1 MLKPLVLII
10 DPDIALQEILSEILK
25 NRFRICVANS
35 IAESRELLANDDAHL
50 IFIELLLPGEDAIDY
65 IEKAKKGKINSQVI
79 VITDNATVENAVTA
93 LRHGALD
100 FLTKPFEIEDIA
112 RIVEKFFS
120 ITANREAD
128 YDIYSCIIEEARTF
142 QLPTDFSI
150 ISTFMSEI
158 MHIISRF
165 SGIDKKTTLTL
176 RLALY
181 EMLVNAMEHGN
192 LEINYEMK
200 KNLLEEVID
209 YQRYL
214 QERANSEP
222 FAKRKVL
229 VSYKYDGKSITFTIT
244 DEGKG
249 FDASKVPNPH
259 SSENL
264 ERLNGRG
271 IFISR
276 VNMTRVTYNDIGNSV
291 TLYKEL
297 PTATVTAPALAPE
310 AAPNVPVGSR

>member
-1 MLKPLVLII
+1 MQKSPVLII
-10 DPDIALQEILSEILK
+10 DPDVALQEILGEILK
-25 NRFRICVANS
+25 NRFRIFTANS
-35 IAESRELLANDDAHL
+35 IEESKAIMGGEDPHL
-50 IFIELLLPGEDAIDY
+50 IFIDLVLPGEDAIQY
-65 IEKAKKGKINSQVI
+65 IERTKKSKTNTQFI

-93 LRHGALD
+93 LRNGALD
-100 FLTKPFEIEDIA
+100 FLKKPFEIDDIA

-120 ITANREAD
+120 LTANREAD
-128 YDIYSCIIEEARTF
+128 YDIYSSIIAESRTF
-142 QLPTDFSI
+142 ELPTDFSI

-165 SGIDKKTTLTL
+165 TGVDKKTTLTI
-176 RLALY
+176 RLSLY

-200 KNLLEEVID
+200 KNLLEEVAD
-209 YQRYL
+209 YQRFL
-214 QERANSEP
+214 QERASEEP
-222 FAKRKVL
+222 FANRKVR
-229 VSYKYDGKSITFTIT
+229 VSYTYDTKSLTFTID

-249 FDASKVPNPH
+249 FDVSKVPNPH
-259 SSENL
+259 ASENL

-276 VNMTRVTYNDIGNSV
+276 VNMTKVTYNEKGNSV

-297 PTATVTAPALAPE
+297 QPA
-310 AAPNVPVGSR
+310 S

>member
-1 MLKPLVLII
+1 MQKPPVLII
-10 DPDIALQEILSEILK
+10 DPDVALQEILGEILK
-25 NRFRICVANS
+25 NRFRIFTANS
-35 IAESRELLANDDAHL
+35 IDESKAIMGGEDPHL
-50 IFIELLLPGEDAIDY
+50 IFIELVLRGEDAIQY
-65 IEKAKKGKINSQVI
+65 IERTKKSKTNTQFI

-100 FLTKPFEIEDIA
+100 FLKKPFEIDDIA

-120 ITANREAD
+120 LTANREAD
-128 YDIYSCIIEEARTF
+128 YDIYSSIIAESRTF
-142 QLPTDFSI
+142 ELPTDFSI

-165 SGIDKKTTLTL
+165 TGVDKKTTLTI
-176 RLALY
+176 RLSLY

-200 KNLLEEVID
+200 KNLLEEVVD
-209 YQRYL
+209 YQRFL
-214 QERANSEP
+214 QERASEEP
-222 FAKRKVL
+222 FINRKVR
-229 VSYKYDGKSITFTIT
+229 VSYTYDKKSLAFTID

-249 FDASKVPNPH
+249 FDVSKVPNPH
-259 SSENL
+259 ASENL

-276 VNMTRVTYNDIGNSV
+276 VNMTKVLYNDKGNSV

-297 PTATVTAPALAPE
+297 SPAP
-310 AAPNVPVGSR
+310 

>member
-1 MLKPLVLII
+1 MQKPPALII
-10 DPDIALQEILSEILK
+10 DPDAALQEILGEILK
-25 NRFRICVANS
+25 NRFRIFTANS
-35 IAESRELLANDDAHL
+35 IEESRSVMGGEDPHL
-50 IFIELLLPGEDAIDY
+50 IFIEMLLPGEDPIQY
-65 IEKAKKGKINSQVI
+65 IERTKKSKTNTQVI

-93 LRHGALD
+93 LRNGALD
-100 FLTKPFEIEDIA
+100 FLKKPFEIDDIA

-120 ITANREAD
+120 LTANREAD
-128 YDIYSCIIEEARTF
+128 YDIYASIVAESRTF
-142 QLPTDFSI
+142 ELPTDFSI

-165 SGIDKKTTLTL
+165 TGVDKKATLTI
-176 RLALY
+176 RLSLY

-209 YQRYL
+209 YQRFL
-214 QERANSEP
+214 QERASEEP
-222 FAKRKVL
+222 FSNRKVK
-229 VSYKYDGKSITFTIT
+229 VSYNYDRKSISFTIT

-249 FDASKVPNPH
+249 FDVGKVPNPH
-259 SSENL
+259 ASENL

-276 VNMTRVTYNDIGNSV
+276 VNMTQVTYNDKGNSV

-297 PTATVTAPALAPE
+297 QPQP
-310 AAPNVPVGSR
+310 

>member
-1 MLKPLVLII
+1 MQKPPVLII
-10 DPDIALQEILSEILK
+10 DPDLALQEILGEILK
-25 NRFRICVANS
+25 NRFRIFVANS
-35 IAESRELLANDDAHL
+35 IAESQNIMQGEDPHL
-50 IFIELLLPGEDAIDY
+50 IFIELQLPGEDAIEF
-65 IEKAKKGKINSQVI
+65 IERSKRSKSNTQFI

-100 FLTKPFEIEDIA
+100 FLKKPFEIDDIA

-120 ITANREAD
+120 LTANREAD
-128 YDIYSCIIEEARTF
+128 YDIYSSIVEEARTF
-142 QLPTDFSI
+142 ELATDFSI
-150 ISTFMSEI
+150 VSTFMSEI

-165 SGIDKKTTLTL
+165 ARIDKKTTLTI
-176 RLALY
+176 RLSLY

-192 LEINYEMK
+192 LEINYDMK
-200 KNLLEEVID
+200 KNLLEEVMD

-214 QERANSEP
+214 SDRANESP
-222 FAKRKVL
+222 FKDRKVR
-229 VSYKYDGKSITFTIT
+229 VSYKFDTRSISFTIT

-249 FDASKVPNPH
+249 FDVSKVPNPH
-259 SSENL
+259 ATENL

-276 VNMTRVTYNDIGNSV
+276 VNMTSVTYNDKGNSV

-297 PTATVTAPALAPE
+297 SPPA
-310 AAPNVPVGSR
+310 

>member
-1 MLKPLVLII
+1 MQKPPVLII
-10 DPDIALQEILSEILK
+10 DPDVALQEILGEILK
-25 NRFRICVANS
+25 NRFRIFAANN
-35 IAESRELLANDDAHL
+35 IEESKAIMGGEDPHL
-50 IFIELLLPGEDAIDY
+50 IFIELVLPGEDAIQY
-65 IEKAKKGKINSQVI
+65 IERTKKSKTNTQFI

-100 FLTKPFEIEDIA
+100 FLKKPFEIDDIA

-120 ITANREAD
+120 LTANREAD
-128 YDIYSCIIEEARTF
+128 YDIYSSIIAESRTF
-142 QLPTDFSI
+142 ELPTDFSI

-165 SGIDKKTTLTL
+165 TGVDKKTTLTI
-176 RLALY
+176 RLSLY

-200 KNLLEEVID
+200 KNLLEEVVD
-209 YQRYL
+209 YQRFL
-214 QERANSEP
+214 QERAGEEP
-222 FAKRKVL
+222 FINRKVR
-229 VSYKYDGKSITFTIT
+229 VSYIYDKKSLTFTID

-249 FDASKVPNPH
+249 FDVGKVPNPH
-259 SSENL
+259 ASENL

-276 VNMTRVTYNDIGNSV
+276 VNMTKVTYNDKGNSV

-297 PTATVTAPALAPE
+297 QQA
-310 AAPNVPVGSR
+310 S

>member
-1 MLKPLVLII
+1 MQKPPVLII
-10 DPDIALQEILSEILK
+10 DPDLALQEILGDILR
-25 NRFRICVANS
+25 NRFRIFCANS
-35 IAESRELLANDDAHL
+35 IAESGEVMAGEDPHL
-50 IFIELLLPGEDAIDY
+50 IFIEMSLAGEEPIQF
-65 IEKAKKGKINSQVI
+65 IERTKKSKTNTQFI
-79 VITDNATVENAVTA
+79 VITDNATVENAVSA

-100 FLTKPFEIEDIA
+100 FLKKPFEIDDIA

-120 ITANREAD
+120 LTANREAD
-128 YDIYSCIIEEARTF
+128 YDIYSSIIEESRTF
-142 QLPTDFSI
+142 ELATDFSI
-150 ISTFMSEI
+150 VSTFMSEI

-165 SGIDKKTTLTL
+165 GGIDKKTTLTL

-192 LEINYEMK
+192 LEIDYEMK
-200 KNLLEEVID
+200 KNLLEEVMD
-209 YQRYL
+209 YQRFL
-214 QERANSEP
+214 TDRANKEP
-222 FAKRKVL
+222 YRNRKVR
-229 VSYKYDGKSITFTIT
+229 VTYRYNKKSIEFNIT

-249 FDASKVPNPH
+249 FDVSKVPNPH

-276 VNMTRVTYNDIGNSV
+276 VNMTRVTYNDVGNSV

-297 PTATVTAPALAPE
+297 LP
-310 AAPNVPVGSR
+310 G

>member
-1 MLKPLVLII
+1 MQKPPALII
-10 DPDIALQEILSEILK
+10 DPDLALQEILGDILK
-25 NRFRICVANS
+25 NRFRIFCANT
-35 IAESRELLANDDAHL
+35 IAESADIMRGEDPHL
-50 IFIELLLPGEDAIDY
+50 IFIEMSLPGESAIDY
-65 IEKAKKGKINSQVI
+65 IERTKRSKTNTQFI
-79 VITDNATVENAVTA
+79 VITDNATVENAVSA

-100 FLTKPFEIEDIA
+100 FLKKPFEIEDIA

-120 ITANREAD
+120 LTANRDAD
-128 YDIYSCIIEEARTF
+128 YDIYSSIVAESRTF
-142 QLPTDFSI
+142 ELPTDFAI

-165 SGIDKKTTLTL
+165 AGLDKKTTLTL
-176 RLALY
+176 RLAVY

-192 LEINYEMK
+192 LEIDYDMK

-209 YQRYL
+209 YQRFL
-214 QERANSEP
+214 NDRANQEP
-222 FAKRKVL
+222 YRNRKVR
-229 VSYKYDGKSITFTIT
+229 VTYQYDRDAISFTIT

-249 FDASKVPNPH
+249 FDVSKVPNPH

-276 VNMTRVTYNDIGNSV
+276 VNMTRVTYNEKGNSV

-297 PTATVTAPALAPE
+297 PKT
-310 AAPNVPVGSR
+310 

>member
-1 MLKPLVLII
+1 MQKPPVLII
-10 DPDIALQEILSEILK
+10 DPDLALQEILGEILK
-25 NRFRICVANS
+25 NRFRIFVANS
-35 IAESRELLANDDAHL
+35 IVESQTIMQGEDPHL
-50 IFIELLLPGEDAIDY
+50 IFIELLLPGEDAIEF
-65 IEKAKKGKINSQVI
+65 IERSKKSKSNTQFI

-100 FLTKPFEIEDIA
+100 FLKKPFEIDDIA

-120 ITANREAD
+120 LTANREAD
-128 YDIYSCIIEEARTF
+128 YDIYSSIVEEARTF
-142 QLPTDFSI
+142 ELATDFSI
-150 ISTFMSEI
+150 VSTFMSEI

-165 SGIDKKTTLTL
+165 ARIDKKTTLTI
-176 RLALY
+176 RLSLY

-192 LEINYEMK
+192 LEINYDMK
-200 KNLLEEVID
+200 KNLLEEVMD

-214 QERANSEP
+214 TDRANEAP
-222 FAKRKVL
+222 FKDRKVR
-229 VSYKYDGKSITFTIT
+229 VSYKFDTKSISFTIT

-249 FDASKVPNPH
+249 FDVRKVPNPH
-259 SSENL
+259 ATENL

-276 VNMTRVTYNDIGNSV
+276 VNMTSVTYNEKGNSV

-297 PTATVTAPALAPE
+297 SPPA
-310 AAPNVPVGSR
+310 

>member
-1 MLKPLVLII
+1 MQKPPVLII
-10 DPDIALQEILSEILK
+10 DPDFALQEILGEILK
-25 NRFRICVANS
+25 NRFRIFTANS
-35 IAESRELLANDDAHL
+35 IEESKAIMGGEDPHL
-50 IFIELLLPGEDAIDY
+50 IFIDLVLPGEDAIQY
-65 IEKAKKGKINSQVI
+65 IERTKKSKTNTQFI

-100 FLTKPFEIEDIA
+100 FLKKPFEIDDIA

-120 ITANREAD
+120 LTANREAD
-128 YDIYSCIIEEARTF
+128 YDIYSSIIAESRTF
-142 QLPTDFSI
+142 ELPTDFSI

-165 SGIDKKTTLTL
+165 TGVDKKTTLTI
-176 RLALY
+176 RLSLY

-200 KNLLEEVID
+200 KNLLEEVMD
-209 YQRYL
+209 YQRFL
-214 QERANSEP
+214 QERASEEP
-222 FAKRKVL
+222 FVNRKVR
-229 VSYKYDGKSITFTIT
+229 VSYTYDKKSLAFTID

-249 FDASKVPNPH
+249 FDVSKVPNPH
-259 SSENL
+259 ASENL

-276 VNMTRVTYNDIGNSV
+276 VNMTKVTYNDKGNSV

-297 PTATVTAPALAPE
+297 QSAP
-310 AAPNVPVGSR
+310 

>member
-1 MLKPLVLII
+1 MLKAPVLII
-10 DPDIALQEILSEILK
+10 DPDAALQEILGEILK
-25 NRFRICVANS
+25 NRFRIFTANS
-35 IAESRELLANDDAHL
+35 IAESRTVMGGEDPHL
-50 IFIELLLPGEDAIDY
+50 VFIELALAGEDPIQF
-65 IEKAKKGKINSQVI
+65 IERTRRSKTNTQFI

-100 FLTKPFEIEDIA
+100 FLKKPFEIDDIA
-112 RIVEKFFS
+112 RIVDKFFS
-120 ITANREAD
+120 LTANREAD
-128 YDIYSCIIEEARTF
+128 YDIYSSIVAESRTF
-142 QLPTDFSI
+142 ELQTDFSI

-165 SGIDKKTTLTL
+165 TGVDKKTTLTI
-176 RLALY
+176 RLSLY

-200 KNLLEEVID
+200 KNLLEEVMD

-214 QERANSEP
+214 QERANQEP
-222 FAKRKVL
+222 FRERKVS
-229 VSYKYDGKSITFTIT
+229 VSYTYDAKSLAFTIT

-249 FDASKVPNPH
+249 FDVSKVPNPH

-276 VNMTRVTYNDIGNSV
+276 VNMTQVTYNDKGNSV

-297 PTATVTAPALAPE
+297 L
-310 AAPNVPVGSR
+310 AAPVTFSEVE

>member
-1 MLKPLVLII
+1 MLKPPVLII
-10 DPDIALQEILSEILK
+10 DPDVALQEILGEILQ
-25 NRFRICVANS
+25 NRFRIFVANS
-35 IAESRELLANDDAHL
+35 ITEGKSVLKGEDPHL
-50 IFIELLLPGEDAIDY
+50 IFIELVLPGEDAIEY
-65 IEKAKKGKINSQVI
+65 IEKTKKSKTNTQFI
-79 VITDNATVENAVTA
+79 VITDKATVENAVTA

-100 FLTKPFEIEDIA
+100 FLKKPFEIDDIA

-120 ITANREAD
+120 LTANREAD
-128 YDIYSCIIEEARTF
+128 YDIYSSIIEESRTF
-142 QLPTDFSI
+142 QLPTDFAI
-150 ISTFMSEI
+150 VSTFMSEI

-165 SGIDKKTTLTL
+165 NGIDKKTTLTI
-176 RLALY
+176 RLSLY

-200 KNLLEEVID
+200 KNLLEEVVD

-214 QERANSEP
+214 QERANEEP
-222 FAKRKVL
+222 FRDRKVH
-229 VSYKYDGKSITFTIT
+229 VSYTYDAKSIAFTIT

-249 FDASKVPNPH
+249 FDVSKVPNPH
-259 SSENL
+259 ASENL

-276 VNMTRVTYNDIGNSV
+276 VNITQVTYNEKGNSV

-297 PTATVTAPALAPE
+297 LQAP
-310 AAPNVPVGSR
+310 VPVATTT

>member
-1 MLKPLVLII
+1 MQKPPVLII
-10 DPDIALQEILSEILK
+10 DPDLALQEILGEILK
-25 NRFRICVANS
+25 NRFRIFVANS
-35 IAESRELLANDDAHL
+35 IVESQTIMQGEDPHL
-50 IFIELLLPGEDAIDY
+50 IFIELLLENEDAIEF
-65 IEKAKKGKINSQVI
+65 IERSKRSKSNTQFI

-100 FLTKPFEIEDIA
+100 FLKKPFEIDDIA

-120 ITANREAD
+120 LTANREAD
-128 YDIYSCIIEEARTF
+128 YDIYSSIIEESRVFELA
-142 QLPTDFSI
+142 TDFSI
-150 ISTFMSEI
+150 VSTFMSEI

-165 SGIDKKTTLTL
+165 ARIDKKTTLTI
-176 RLALY
+176 RLSLY

-200 KNLLEEVID
+200 KNLLEEVMD

-214 QERANSEP
+214 TDRANEAP
-222 FAKRKVL
+222 YKDRKVR
-229 VSYKYDGKSITFTIT
+229 VSYQFDTKSIAFTIT

-249 FDASKVPNPH
+249 FDVSKVPNPH
-259 SSENL
+259 ATENL

-276 VNMTRVTYNDIGNSV
+276 VNMTRVTYNDKGNSV

-297 PTATVTAPALAPE
+297 LPPA
-310 AAPNVPVGSR
+310 

>member
-1 MLKPLVLII
+1 MQKPPVLII
-10 DPDIALQEILSEILK
+10 DPDLALQEILGEILK
-25 NRFRICVANS
+25 NRFRIFVANS
-35 IAESRELLANDDAHL
+35 IAESQNIMQGEDPHL
-50 IFIELLLPGEDAIDY
+50 IFIELQLPGEDAIEF
-65 IEKAKKGKINSQVI
+65 IERSKRSKSNTQFI

-100 FLTKPFEIEDIA
+100 FLKKPFEIDDIA

-120 ITANREAD
+120 LTANREAD
-128 YDIYSCIIEEARTF
+128 YDIYSSIVEEARTF
-142 QLPTDFSI
+142 ELATDFSI
-150 ISTFMSEI
+150 VSTFMSEI

-165 SGIDKKTTLTL
+165 ARIDKKTTLTI
-176 RLALY
+176 RLSLY

-192 LEINYEMK
+192 LEINYDMK
-200 KNLLEEVID
+200 KNLLEEVMD

-214 QERANSEP
+214 TDRANEAP
-222 FAKRKVL
+222 FKDRRVR
-229 VSYKYDGKSITFTIT
+229 VSYKFDTKSISFTIT

-249 FDASKVPNPH
+249 FDVSKVPNPH
-259 SSENL
+259 ATENL

-276 VNMTRVTYNDIGNSV
+276 VNMTSVTYNDKGNSV

-297 PTATVTAPALAPE
+297 LLPPA
-310 AAPNVPVGSR
+310 

>member
-1 MLKPLVLII
+1 MQKPPVLII
-10 DPDIALQEILSEILK
+10 DPDLALQEILGEILK
-25 NRFRICVANS
+25 NRFRIFVANS
-35 IAESRELLANDDAHL
+35 IAESQNIMQGEDPHL
-50 IFIELLLPGEDAIDY
+50 IFIELQLPGEDAIEF
-65 IEKAKKGKINSQVI
+65 IERSKRSKSNTQFI

-100 FLTKPFEIEDIA
+100 FLKKPFEIDDIA

-120 ITANREAD
+120 LTANREAD
-128 YDIYSCIIEEARTF
+128 YDIYSSIVEEARTF
-142 QLPTDFSI
+142 ELATDFSI
-150 ISTFMSEI
+150 VSTFMSEI

-165 SGIDKKTTLTL
+165 ARIDKKTTLTI
-176 RLALY
+176 RLSLY

-192 LEINYEMK
+192 LEINYDMK
-200 KNLLEEVID
+200 KNLLEEVMD

-214 QERANSEP
+214 TDRANEAP
-222 FAKRKVL
+222 FKDRKVR
-229 VSYKYDGKSITFTIT
+229 VSYKFDTKSISFTIT

-249 FDASKVPNPH
+249 FDVSKVPNPH
-259 SSENL
+259 ATENL

-276 VNMTRVTYNDIGNSV
+276 VNMTSVTYNDKGNSV

-297 PTATVTAPALAPE
+297 LLPPA
-310 AAPNVPVGSR
+310 

>member
-1 MLKPLVLII
+1 MQKPPVLII
-10 DPDIALQEILSEILK
+10 DPDVALQEILGEILK
-25 NRFRICVANS
+25 SRFRIFTANS
-35 IAESRELLANDDAHL
+35 IEESRAVMGEEDPHL
-50 IFIELLLPGEDAIDY
+50 IFIELVLPGEDAIQY
-65 IEKAKKGKINSQVI
+65 IERTKKSKTNTQFI

-100 FLTKPFEIEDIA
+100 FLKKPFEIDDIA

-128 YDIYSCIIEEARTF
+128 YDIYSSIVAESRTF
-142 QLPTDFSI
+142 ELPTDFSI
-150 ISTFMSEI
+150 VSTFMSEI

-165 SGIDKKTTLTL
+165 TGVDKKTTLTV
-176 RLALY
+176 RLSLY

-200 KNLLEEVID
+200 KNLLEEVVD
-209 YQRYL
+209 YQRFL
-214 QERANSEP
+214 QERANEDA
-222 FAKRKVL
+222 FKDRKVK
-229 VSYKYDGKSITFTIT
+229 VSYTYDKKSLAFTIT

-249 FDASKVPNPH
+249 FDVGKVPNPH
-259 SSENL
+259 ASENL

-276 VNMTRVTYNDIGNSV
+276 VNMTKVLYNDKGNSV

-297 PTATVTAPALAPE
+297 APP
-310 AAPNVPVGSR
+310 VP

>member
-1 MLKPLVLII
+1 MQKPPVLII
-10 DPDIALQEILSEILK
+10 DPDLGLQEILGEILK
-25 NRFRICVANS
+25 NRFRIFVANNLVDS
-35 IAESRELLANDDAHL
+35 KKVIDHEDPHL
-50 IFIELLLPGEDAIDY
+50 IFIELVLPGEQSIQFMER
-65 IEKAKKGKINSQVI
+65 IKKSKPNTQFI
-79 VITDNATVENAVTA
+79 VITENATVENAITA

-100 FLTKPFEIEDIA
+100 FLKKPFEIDDIA

-120 ITANREAD
+120 LTANREAD
-128 YDIYSCIIEEARTF
+128 YDIYSSIVAEARTF

-158 MHIISRF
+158 MHIVSRF
-165 SGIDKKTTLTL
+165 TGIDKKTTLTI
-176 RLALY
+176 RLSLY

-192 LEINYEMK
+192 LEIDYEMK
-200 KNLLEEVID
+200 KSLLEDVLD
-209 YQRYL
+209 YQRFL
-214 QERANSEP
+214 MDRAVEP
-222 FAKRKVL
+222 SFANRKVM
-229 VSYKYDGKSITFTIT
+229 VSYNYDGKSIAFTIT

-249 FDASKVPNPH
+249 FDVSKVPNPH

-276 VNMTRVTYNDIGNSV
+276 VNMTQVRYNDKGNQV

-297 PTATVTAPALAPE
+297 EPVT
-310 AAPNVPVGSR
+310 

>member
-1 MLKPLVLII
+1 MQKPPVLII
-10 DPDIALQEILSEILK
+10 DPDVALQEILGEILK
-25 NRFRICVANS
+25 NRFRIFTANN
-35 IAESRELLANDDAHL
+35 IEESKAIMGGEDPHL
-50 IFIELLLPGEDAIDY
+50 IFIELVLSGEDAIQY
-65 IEKAKKGKINSQVI
+65 IERTKKSKTNTQFI

-100 FLTKPFEIEDIA
+100 FLKKPFEIDDIA

-120 ITANREAD
+120 LTANREAD
-128 YDIYSCIIEEARTF
+128 YDIYSSIIAESRTF
-142 QLPTDFSI
+142 ELPTDFSI

-165 SGIDKKTTLTL
+165 TGVDKKTTLTI
-176 RLALY
+176 RLSLY

-200 KNLLEEVID
+200 KNLLEEVVD
-209 YQRYL
+209 YQRFL
-214 QERANSEP
+214 QERASEEP
-222 FAKRKVL
+222 FVNRKVR
-229 VSYKYDGKSITFTIT
+229 VSYTYDKKSLAFTID

-249 FDASKVPNPH
+249 FDVSKVPNPH
-259 SSENL
+259 ASENL

-276 VNMTRVTYNDIGNSV
+276 VNMTKVLYNDKGNSV

-297 PTATVTAPALAPE
+297 QPAP
-310 AAPNVPVGSR
+310 

>member
-1 MLKPLVLII
+1 MQKPPVLII
-10 DPDIALQEILSEILK
+10 DPDLALQEILGEILK
-25 NRFRICVANS
+25 NRFRIFVANS
-35 IAESRELLANDDAHL
+35 IAESQSIMQGEDPHL
-50 IFIELLLPGEDAIDY
+50 IFIELQLPGEDAIEF
-65 IEKAKKGKINSQVI
+65 IERSKRSKSNTQFI

-100 FLTKPFEIEDIA
+100 FLKKPFEIDDIA

-120 ITANREAD
+120 LTANREAD
-128 YDIYSCIIEEARTF
+128 YDIYSSIIEEARTF
-142 QLPTDFSI
+142 ELATDFSI

-165 SGIDKKTTLTL
+165 ARIDKKTTLTI
-176 RLALY
+176 RLSLY

-192 LEINYEMK
+192 LEINYDMK
-200 KNLLEEVID
+200 KNLLEEVLD

-214 QERANSEP
+214 TDRTNEAP
-222 FAKRKVL
+222 YKDRKVR
-229 VSYKYDGKSITFTIT
+229 VSYKFDTKSIAFTIT

-249 FDASKVPNPH
+249 FDVSKVPNPH
-259 SSENL
+259 ATENL

-276 VNMTRVTYNDIGNSV
+276 VNMTRVTYNEKGNSV

-297 PTATVTAPALAPE
+297 TPPT
-310 AAPNVPVGSR
+310 

>member
-1 MLKPLVLII
+1 MQKPPVLII
-10 DPDIALQEILSEILK
+10 DPDLALQEILGEILK
-25 NRFRICVANS
+25 NRFRIFVANS
-35 IAESRELLANDDAHL
+35 IVESQTIMQGEDPHL
-50 IFIELLLPGEDAIDY
+50 IFIELLLKDENAIEF
-65 IEKAKKGKINSQVI
+65 IERSKRSKSNTQFI

-100 FLTKPFEIEDIA
+100 FLKKPFEIDDIA

-120 ITANREAD
+120 LTANREAD
-128 YDIYSCIIEEARTF
+128 YDIYSSIIEESRVFELA
-142 QLPTDFSI
+142 TDFSI
-150 ISTFMSEI
+150 VSTFMSEI

-165 SGIDKKTTLTL
+165 ARIDKKTTLTI
-176 RLALY
+176 RLSLY

-200 KNLLEEVID
+200 KNLLEEVMD

-214 QERANSEP
+214 TDRANEAP
-222 FAKRKVL
+222 YKDRKVR
-229 VSYKYDGKSITFTIT
+229 VSYQFDTNSISFTIT

-249 FDASKVPNPH
+249 FDVSKVPNPH
-259 SSENL
+259 ATENL

-276 VNMTRVTYNDIGNSV
+276 VNMTRVTYNDKGNSV

-297 PTATVTAPALAPE
+297 QPPA
-310 AAPNVPVGSR
+310 

>member
-1 MLKPLVLII
+1 MQKPPVLII
-10 DPDIALQEILSEILK
+10 DPDVALQEILGEILK
-25 NRFRICVANS
+25 SRFRIFTANS
-35 IAESRELLANDDAHL
+35 IEESRAVMGEEDPHL
-50 IFIELLLPGEDAIDY
+50 IFIELVLPGEDAIQY
-65 IEKAKKGKINSQVI
+65 IERTKKSKTNTQFI

-100 FLTKPFEIEDIA
+100 FLKKPFEIDDIA

-128 YDIYSCIIEEARTF
+128 YDIYSSIVAESRTF
-142 QLPTDFSI
+142 ELPTDFSI
-150 ISTFMSEI
+150 VSTFMSEI

-165 SGIDKKTTLTL
+165 TGVDKKTTLTV
-176 RLALY
+176 RLSLY

-200 KNLLEEVID
+200 KNLLEEVVD
-209 YQRYL
+209 YQRFL
-214 QERANSEP
+214 QERANEDA
-222 FAKRKVL
+222 FKDRKVK
-229 VSYKYDGKSITFTIT
+229 VSYTYDKKSLAFTIT

-249 FDASKVPNPH
+249 FDVGKVPNPH
-259 SSENL
+259 ASENL

-276 VNMTRVTYNDIGNSV
+276 VNMTKVLYNDKGNSV

-297 PTATVTAPALAPE
+297 ASP
-310 AAPNVPVGSR
+310 VP

>member
-1 MLKPLVLII
+1 MQKPPVLII
-10 DPDIALQEILSEILK
+10 DPDLALQEILGEILK
-25 NRFRICVANS
+25 NRFRIFLANS
-35 IAESRELLANDDAHL
+35 IAESQTIMQGEDPHL
-50 IFIELLLPGEDAIDY
+50 IFIELVLKNEDAIEF
-65 IEKAKKGKINSQVI
+65 IERSKRSKSNTQFI

-100 FLTKPFEIEDIA
+100 FLKKPFEIDDIA

-120 ITANREAD
+120 LTANREAD
-128 YDIYSCIIEEARTF
+128 YDIYSSIIEESRMFELA
-142 QLPTDFSI
+142 TDFSI
-150 ISTFMSEI
+150 VSTFMSEI

-165 SGIDKKTTLTL
+165 AGIDKKTTLTI
-176 RLALY
+176 RLSLY

-200 KNLLEEVID
+200 KNLLEEIMD

-214 QERANSEP
+214 TERANEAP
-222 FAKRKVL
+222 YKDRKVL
-229 VSYKYDGKSITFTIT
+229 VSYKFDTRSIAFTIT

-249 FDASKVPNPH
+249 FDVSKVPNPH
-259 SSENL
+259 ATENL

-276 VNMTRVTYNDIGNSV
+276 VNMTSVTYNEKGNSV

-297 PTATVTAPALAPE
+297 QPPA
-310 AAPNVPVGSR
+310 

>member
-1 MLKPLVLII
+1 MLKPPALII
-10 DPDIALQEILSEILK
+10 DPDLALQEILSEILH
-25 NRFRICVANS
+25 NRFRIFSVNN
-35 IAESRELLANDDAHL
+35 IAESRNVLQGEDPHL
-50 IFIELLLPGEDAIDY
+50 IFIELSLPGEDAIEF
-65 IEKAKKGKINSQVI
+65 IEKTKKSKTNTQFI

-100 FLTKPFEIEDIA
+100 FLKKPFEIDDIA

-120 ITANREAD
+120 LTANREAD
-128 YDIYSCIIEEARTF
+128 YDIYSSIIAESRMF
-142 QLPTDFSI
+142 RLPTDFSI

-165 SGIDKKTTLTL
+165 PGIDKKTTLTI
-176 RLALY
+176 RLSLY

-214 QERANSEP
+214 QERANQEP
-222 FAKRKVL
+222 FRDRKVY
-229 VSYKYDGKSITFTIT
+229 VSYEYDTKSITFTIT

-249 FDASKVPNPH
+249 FDVSKVPNPH
-259 SSENL
+259 ASENL

-276 VNMTRVTYNDIGNSV
+276 VNMTKVTYNDKGNSV
-291 TLYKEL
+291 TLHKEL
-297 PTATVTAPALAPE
+297 QPVPV
-310 AAPNVPVGSR
+310 AAPTT

>member
-1 MLKPLVLII
+1 MQKPPVLII
-10 DPDIALQEILSEILK
+10 DPDLALQEILGEILK
-25 NRFRICVANS
+25 NRFRIFLANS
-35 IAESRELLANDDAHL
+35 IAESQTIMQGEDPHL
-50 IFIELLLPGEDAIDY
+50 IFIELVLKNEDAIEF
-65 IEKAKKGKINSQVI
+65 IERSKRSKSNTQFI

-100 FLTKPFEIEDIA
+100 FLKKPFGIDDIA

-120 ITANREAD
+120 LTANREAD
-128 YDIYSCIIEEARTF
+128 YDIYSSIIEESRMFELA
-142 QLPTDFSI
+142 TDFSI
-150 ISTFMSEI
+150 VSTFMSEI

-165 SGIDKKTTLTL
+165 AGIDKKTTLTI
-176 RLALY
+176 RLSLY

-200 KNLLEEVID
+200 KNLLEEIMD

-214 QERANSEP
+214 TERANEAP
-222 FAKRKVL
+222 YKDRKVL
-229 VSYKYDGKSITFTIT
+229 VSYKFDTRSIAFTIT

-249 FDASKVPNPH
+249 FDVSKVPNPH
-259 SSENL
+259 ATENL

-276 VNMTRVTYNDIGNSV
+276 VNMTSVTYNEKGNSV

-297 PTATVTAPALAPE
+297 QPPA
-310 AAPNVPVGSR
+310 

>member
-1 MLKPLVLII
+1 MLKPPALII
-10 DPDIALQEILSEILK
+10 DPDLALQEILGEILH
-25 NRFRICVANS
+25 NRFRIFSVNS
-35 IAESRELLANDDAHL
+35 IAESRTVLQGEDPHL
-50 IFIELLLPGEDAIDY
+50 IFIELSLPGEDAIEF
-65 IEKAKKGKINSQVI
+65 IEKTKKSKTNTQFI
-79 VITDNATVENAVTA
+79 VITDKATVENAVTA

-100 FLTKPFEIEDIA
+100 FLKKPFEIDDIA

-120 ITANREAD
+120 LTANREAD
-128 YDIYSCIIEEARTF
+128 YDIYSSIIAESRTF
-142 QLPTDFSI
+142 RLPTDFSI

-165 SGIDKKTTLTL
+165 PGIDKKTTLTI
-176 RLALY
+176 RLSLY

-200 KNLLEEVID
+200 KNLLEEVMD

-214 QERANSEP
+214 QERANQDP
-222 FAKRKVL
+222 FRDRKVH
-229 VSYKYDGKSITFTIT
+229 VAYEYDTKSIAFTIT

-249 FDASKVPNPH
+249 FDVSKVPNPH
-259 SSENL
+259 ASENL

-276 VNMTRVTYNDIGNSV
+276 VNMTKVIYNDKGNSV

-297 PTATVTAPALAPE
+297 QPAPVPIPTT
-310 AAPNVPVGSR
+310 